1 MIELDERADGTR
13 VDVQRGHPISLR
25 LTENPTSGFRW
36 RLDADGGPA
45 LTVVHDRFE
54 PPARGASGAPGH
66 HAWRFFA
73 AAVGTAGVRLSYSRH
88 GGAAAR
94 TLAFTVEVR
103 A

>member
-1 MIELDERADGTR
+1 MIELDERANGTR
-13 VDVQRGHPISLR
+13 VDVQRGHPVGLR
-25 LTENPTSGFRW
+25 LTENPTSGYRW
-36 RLDADGGPA
+36 RLDADGAPA
-45 LTVVHDRFE
+45 LTVVHDRYE
-54 PPARGASGAPGH
+54 PPPRGTAGAPGH

-73 AAVGTAGVRLSYSRH
+73 AAVGSAEVRLSYSRA